1 LIFDRLSKD
10 YNEGHHHPQIKVQR
24 IEKAENL
31 KIFRRLNEGGGPE
44 WALSRVFSGEIRS
57 FQNIQVD
64 HFLVYQAILRASK
77 PLELRKKL
85 QNSSETV
92 SLHNTMIKT

>member
-1 LIFDRLSKD
+1 MTRWL
-10 YNEGHHHPQIKVQR
+10 
-24 IEKAENL
+24 
-31 KIFRRLNEGGGPE
+31 FRRLNEGGGPE
-44 WALSRVFSGEIRS
+44 WALLRVFTGEIRS

-64 HFLVYQAILRASK
+64 HFLVYQAILRAAN

>member
-1 LIFDRLSKD
+1 MTRWL
-10 YNEGHHHPQIKVQR
+10 
-24 IEKAENL
+24 
-31 KIFRRLNEGGGPE
+31 FRRLNEGGGPTRGPE
-44 WALSRVFSGEIRS
+44 WALLRVFTGEIRS

-64 HFLVYQAILRASK
+64 HFLVYQAILRAAN